1 MFISEVGWVA
11 RLANQMASGHFDGG
25 DQVTGPPRFNAPRR
39 GTIFECMT
47 ETDEKPPATGQ
58 DKPRPPKP
66 KQPQPKKPPAEE
78 IGGYDGQEPTTF
90 GDWQHKGRVT
100 DF

>member
-1 MFISEVGWVA
+1 MDGDF
-11 RLANQMASGHFDGG
+11 ANQMASGHFGGG
-25 DQVTGPPRFNAPRR
+25 DQVTDRPRFDAPRV
-39 GTIFECMT
+39 GPISQCMS
-47 ETDEKPPATGQ
+47 ETDDPPAAAGV
-58 DKPRPPKP
+58 DKPKPSKP
-66 KQPQPKKPPAEE
+66 KQPQPKKQPAEE

>member
-1 MFISEVGWVA
+1 
-11 RLANQMASGHFDGG
+11 MAGH
-25 DQVTGPPRFNAPRR
+25 DQAVRPLRFNAARIAP
-39 GTIFECMT
+39 IFDGMT
-47 ETDEKPPATGQ
+47 DKDTKVPDRAKEKP
-58 DKPRPPKP
+58 KPRKP
-66 KQPQPKKPPAEE
+66 KVERVEE